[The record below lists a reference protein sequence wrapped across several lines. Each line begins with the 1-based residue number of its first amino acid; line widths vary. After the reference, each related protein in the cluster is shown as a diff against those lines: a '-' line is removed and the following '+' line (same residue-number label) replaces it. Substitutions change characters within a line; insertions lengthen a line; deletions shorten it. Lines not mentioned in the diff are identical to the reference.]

1 MNIYQL
7 EPKHD
12 RAKSFYNKARVIIN
26 DDGTKILQSYET
38 DVIRK
43 NTNGTFS
50 RLWDDWSATTG
61 RHINEFIKQET
72 GHGLNK
78 TEWEKMEVVTNE

>member
-1 MNIYQL
+1 MNIYAL

-12 RAKSFYNKARVIIN
+12 RVKSFYNKAHVIIN
-26 DDGTKILQSYET
+26 DDGSKILQSYET

-43 NTNGTFS
+43 NADGTFS

-61 RHINEFIKQET
+61 RHINEFFLQECGRT
-72 GHGLNK
+72 CNK
-78 TEWEKMEVVTNE
+78 AEWQKMEVVTDE